1 MNSDPNPLNRPQ
13 EIEPAA
19 GSARAPVWL
28 FVLVAV
34 LAFWGMGFLDNHGGG
49 FDPLVYKPYKSLA
62 ELKADQPRT
71 GNDVFRKGQKV
82 FETYCILCHQATGKG
97 LPNQFPPLAGSEW
110 VQAKDPGRLIRLV
123 LDGIQ
128 GTITVNGQQLT
139 GAMPPWKENL
149 TDEDIASVLTYIRGN
164 QEWGNSAS
172 EVTPDQVKAIRA
184 KMAGRSTAWSPDELL
199 KVNENE

>member
-1 MNSDPNPLNRPQ
+1 MNSDPNPSNPPQ
-13 EIEPAA
+13 EIDPTA

-28 FVLVAV
+28 FVLVAL

-49 FDPLVYKPYKSLA
+49 FDPLVYKPYKSRK
-62 ELKADQPRT
+62 ELEEDQPRS
-71 GNDVFRKGQKV
+71 GNDAFRKGQKV
-82 FETYCILCHQATGKG
+82 FDAYCFLCHQATGKG
-97 LPNQFPPLAGSEW
+97 LPNQYPPLAGSDW

-128 GTITVNGQQLT
+128 GTITVNGQQFNS
-139 GAMPPWKENL
+139 AMPPWKENL

-172 EVTPDQVKAIRA
+172 QVTPDQVKAIRA

>member
-1 MNSDPNPLNRPQ
+1 MNSDPDASNRPQ
-13 EIEPAA
+13 EIEPTA

-28 FVLVAV
+28 FVLVAM

-49 FDPLVYKPYKSLA
+49 FNAQVYRPYKSRK
-62 ELKADQPRT
+62 ELEDDQPRS
-71 GNDVFRKGQKV
+71 GNDAFRKGQEV
-82 FETYCILCHQATGKG
+82 FEKYCLLCHLSTGKG
-97 LPNQFPPLAGSEW
+97 LPTQYPPLAGSEW
-110 VQAKDPGRLIRLV
+110 VQAKDPGRIIRLV

-128 GTITVNGQQLT
+128 GTITVNGQQFNS
-139 GAMPPWKENL
+139 AMPPWKEYL
-149 TDEDIASVLTYIRGN
+149 TDEAIASVLTYIRGN

-172 EVTPDQVKAIRA
+172 QVTPDQVKVIRG